1 MCEVLRDEFR
11 LKSLG
16 FSNISPQLFVRLQ
29 LKTTFVD
36 INQTIREN
44 DQSACGPKILY
55 PIWTTFWLVYH
66 LVWFGLEPYFVLSA
80 EQEPSDYFIYF
91 TNWGYVL
98 LGLSNLTDCI
108 VTWYVYCRRK
118 DILENVKD
126 EIGMPWYIQLV
137 WFLFETSNGIAISVT
152 VGFYSAL
159 ELSTHPASI
168 EFHAINSV
176 YVILNL
182 LVCAKVINLFHVIYP
197 MIFGIVYIIFTIIY
211 QLGFEENPIY
221 PILDWNETFP
231 TAVTVAVLIFVGIPI
246 VHLVLFGLYKLRIFI
261 ARNCCHSAQV
271 ENSVEIDSVYGSQKK
286 RDENV

>member
-1 MCEVLRDEFR
+1 MCRVLRDECCC
-11 LKSLG
+11 KSFG
-16 FSNISPQLFVRLQ
+16 FSHISPQLFVLPQ
-29 LKTTFVD
+29 
-36 INQTIREN
+36 
-44 DQSACGPKILY
+44 CGPKILY

-80 EQEPSDYFIYF
+80 EEEPSDYFIYF

-118 DILENVKD
+118 DIVENVKD

-137 WFLFETSNGIAISVT
+137 WFLFETSNSIAISIT

-159 ELSTHPASI
+159 ELSTNPASI

-197 MIFGIVYIIFTIIY
+197 MIFFIVYIIFTIIY

-221 PILDWNETFP
+221 SILDWNETFP
-231 TAVTVAVLIFVGIPI
+231 TAVAVAVLIFVGIPI
-246 VHLVLFGLYKLRIFI
+246 AHLVLFGLYKLRIFI

-271 ENSVEIDSVYGSQKK
+271 ENSFEIDSVYGSQRK